1 MEGLF
6 VEEGIRLLFLAD
18 TALANMIGDRF
29 YPGELPQNVT
39 SPAIVLSLV
48 SSVPE
53 MSHQGEVGQENARF
67 QLTISSDCVYKTMQ
81 VAGHC
86 RRIIREHLRG
96 TLPNGF
102 RYVMARSN
110 DVQSGRTARNLYEQA
125 IDFRITY
132 HIPA

>member
-1 MEGLF
+1 VEGLF

-18 TALANMIGDRF
+18 AALANMISDRF
-29 YPGELPQNVT
+29 YPGELPQGVT
-39 SPAIVLSLV
+39 APAVVLTLV
-48 SSVPE
+48 SSIPE

-67 QLTISSDCVYKTMQ
+67 QFTISSDCPYKTMQ
-81 VAGHC
+81 VAGHV

-96 TLPNGF
+96 VLPNGF

-110 DVQSGRTARNLYEQA
+110 DVQLGRTPRNLYEQGV
-125 IDFRITY
+125 DVRMTY